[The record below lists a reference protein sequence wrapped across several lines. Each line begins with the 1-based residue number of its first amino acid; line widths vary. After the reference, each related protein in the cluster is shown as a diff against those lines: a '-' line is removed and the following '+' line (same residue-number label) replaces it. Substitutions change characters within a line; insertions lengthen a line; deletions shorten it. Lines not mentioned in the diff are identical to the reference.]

1 MNDYIS
7 YEQSKNLIVREYVS
21 EKYHIV
27 PKSPFKKMRNRLD
40 FIAPEESMMGRFF
53 KKYFWKAIVSALAV
67 LFLIFHEEIYNRM
80 PLSGK
85 AKEETRSEFAPKAKG
100 KHD

>member
-1 MNDYIS
+1 
-7 YEQSKNLIVREYVS
+7 
-21 EKYHIV
+21 
-27 PKSPFKKMRNRLD
+27 
-40 FIAPEESMMGRFF
+40 MGRFF

-100 KHD
+100 KDD

>member
-1 MNDYIS
+1 
-7 YEQSKNLIVREYVS
+7 VREYVS

-27 PKSPFKKMRNRLD
+27 PKNPFKKMRNRLD
-40 FIAPEESMMGRFF
+40 FIAPEESMVKKFL

-80 PLSGK
+80 PMSGNT
-85 AKEETRSEFAPKAKG
+85 KEENRSEFAPKTKG
-100 KHD
+100 KND